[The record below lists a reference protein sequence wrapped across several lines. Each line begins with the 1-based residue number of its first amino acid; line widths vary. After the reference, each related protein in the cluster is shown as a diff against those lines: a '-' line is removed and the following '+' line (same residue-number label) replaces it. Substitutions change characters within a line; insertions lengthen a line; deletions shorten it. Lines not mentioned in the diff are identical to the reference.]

1 MSHPVDHRADRPTR
15 VAVIAPYPPA
25 GERHGG
31 HSGVAS
37 YTANLAHGLVEHG
50 IDVTV
55 VAPELDGDPPSFDDD
70 GVSVRRAYRLGRGAI
85 PGAARAVADVAPDLV
100 HLQWELFLYG
110 GPLSIA
116 GLVPGLVALRRGPAP
131 LITTMHQVVD
141 PADVD
146 RAYTYLHRIDV
157 PAPLARLGIA
167 GVQQSIRVASDAA
180 IVHESSFANVMAS
193 ATVIPHGI
201 EEVVPLDRAQA
212 RDDLQL
218 DDRFTVLCFG
228 FLAPYKGL
236 ETVLAA
242 AAIAGESIRVVIAG
256 GEHPRM
262 VGSSG
267 FGEELRARFGTA
279 AQFTGW
285 VPDHD
290 VAKWFSAADVAVFP
304 YPKPFSSSGVMALA
318 LAHGTPVLLS
328 PALARCAGAPSM
340 LVAQMEPALLA
351 EQFDRLSR
359 KPAALDELRHWTNV
373 LASGRRWPTIA
384 ARHADLYQ
392 EVLDAE
398 RHSRGSLRAG

>member
-1 MSHPVDHRADRPTR
+1 VR

-50 IDVTV
+50 IDITV
-55 VAPELDGDPPSFDDD
+55 VAPHLDGDPPSFRD
-70 GVSVRRAYRLGRGAI
+70 GGVRVQRAYPLGRGAM
-85 PGAARAVADVAPDLV
+85 PGAARAVAELAPDLI

-110 GPLSIA
+110 GAKSIA
-116 GLVPGLVALRRGPAP
+116 GLVPGLVSLRRNVAP
-131 LITTMHQVVD
+131 LVTTMHQVVD

-146 RAYTYLHRIDV
+146 RGYTDLHRIDV
-157 PAPLARLGIA
+157 PAPIARIGIA
-167 GVQQSIRVASDAA
+167 GVQHSIRVASDAA
-180 IVHESSFANVMAS
+180 VVHESSFTNVMAS

-201 EEVVPLDRAQA
+201 EEVTSMDRAQA
-212 RDDLQL
+212 RQDLGL

-242 AAIAGESIRVVIAG
+242 GAIAGDSIRVVVAG
-256 GEHPRM
+256 GEHPRLA
-262 VGSSG
+262 GTSG
-267 FGEELRARFGTA
+267 FGAELRARFGTVA
-279 AQFTGW
+279 RFTGW
-285 VPDHD
+285 VADTD

-318 LAHGTPVLLS
+318 LAHGTPLLLS

-340 LVAQMEPALLA
+340 LVAEMEPALLA
-351 EQFDRLSR
+351 EQLDRLSR

-392 EVLDAE
+392 EVLDVE

>member
-1 MSHPVDHRADRPTR
+1 MTDRPSR
-15 VAVIAPYPPA
+15 VAIIAPYPPA

-37 YTANLAHGLVEHG
+37 YTANLANGLAAHGL
-50 IDVTV
+50 DVTV
-55 VAPELDGDPPSFDDD
+55 VAPELDGDPSTFHD
-70 GVSVRRAYRLGRGAI
+70 GDVEVLRSYPLGRGAI
-85 PGAARAVADVAPDLV
+85 PGAARAVAELAPDLV

-110 GPLSIA
+110 GPKSIA
-116 GLVPGLVALRRGPAP
+116 GLVPGLVSLRRHAAP
-131 LITTMHQVVD
+131 LVTTMHQVVD
-141 PADVD
+141 PGDVD
-146 RAYTYLHRIDV
+146 RGYTNLHRIGV

-180 IVHESSFANVMAS
+180 IVHESSFANVMSTA
-193 ATVIPHGI
+193 AVIPHGI
-201 EEVVPLDRAQA
+201 EEVTPIDRDTA
-212 RDDLQL
+212 RSELQL

-242 AAIAGESIRVVIAG
+242 AAIAGDSIRVVVAG
-256 GEHPRM
+256 GEHPRLA
-262 VGSSG
+262 GSSG
-267 FGEELRARFGTA
+267 FGHELRSRFGDA
-279 AQFTGW
+279 ARFTGW

-290 VAKWFSAADVAVFP
+290 VAKWFSAADVALFP

-318 LAHGTPVLLS
+318 LAFGTPVLLS
-328 PALARCAGAPSM
+328 PALARCAGAPNM

-351 EQFDRLSR
+351 EQLDRLSR

-392 EVLDAE
+392 EVLDVE

>member
-1 MSHPVDHRADRPTR
+1 MR
-15 VAVIAPYPPA
+15 VAIIAPYPPA

-37 YTANLAHGLVEHG
+37 YTANLANGLADHGV
-50 IDVTV
+50 DVTV
-55 VAPELDGDPPSFDDD
+55 VAPELEGDPPSFRD
-70 GVSVRRAYRLGRGAI
+70 GAVAVRRAYRLGRGAI
-85 PGAARAVADVAPDLV
+85 PGAARAVAELAPDVV

-110 GPLSIA
+110 GPKSIA
-116 GLVPGLVALRRGPAP
+116 GLVPGLVSLRRNPAP
-131 LITTMHQVVD
+131 LVTTMHQVVD
-141 PADVD
+141 PAEVD
-146 RAYTYLHRIDV
+146 RNYTGLHRIGV

-167 GVQQSIRVASDAA
+167 GVQHSIKVASDAA
-180 IVHESSFANVMAS
+180 IVHESSFANVMES

-201 EEVVPLDRAQA
+201 EEVTPIDRETA
-212 RDDLQL
+212 RRELQL

-236 ETVLAA
+236 ETALAA
-242 AAIAGESIRVVIAG
+242 ATVAGESVRVVVAG
-256 GEHPRM
+256 GEHPRLA
-262 VGSSG
+262 GSSG
-267 FGEELRARFGTA
+267 FGDELRARFGDA
-279 AQFTGW
+279 AEFTGW

-290 VAKWFSAADVAVFP
+290 VAKWFSAADVALFP

-328 PALARCAGAPSM
+328 PALARCAGAPNM

-351 EQFDRLSR
+351 EQLDRLAR
-359 KPAALDELRHWTNV
+359 KPAVLDELRHWTNV
-373 LASGRRWPTIA
+373 LASGRRWPAIA

-392 EVLDAE
+392 EVLDVQ

>member
-1 MSHPVDHRADRPTR
+1 MSARPDRPLR
-15 VAVIAPYPPA
+15 IALVAPYPPA

-37 YTANLAHGLVEHG
+37 YTANLAHGLVEQG
-50 IDVTV
+50 LDVTV
-55 VAPELDGDPPSFDDD
+55 VAPELDGDPAAFTD
-70 GVSVRRAYRLGRGAI
+70 GDVVVRRAYPLGRGAI
-85 PGAARAVADVAPDLV
+85 PGAARAVAELAPDLV

-110 GPLSIA
+110 GPVSIA
-116 GLVPGLVALRRGPAP
+116 GLVPGLVALRRDPAP
-131 LITTMHQVVD
+131 LVTTLHQVVD

-146 RAYTYLHRIDV
+146 RSYTDLHRIDV
-157 PAPLARLGIA
+157 PAPIARIGIA
-167 GVQQSIRVASDAA
+167 GVQHSIRVASDAA
-180 IVHESSFANVMAS
+180 IVHEASFANVISTA
-193 ATVIPHGI
+193 AVIPHGI
-201 EEVVPLDRAQA
+201 EEARVTDRAEA
-212 RDDLQL
+212 RRALNL

-242 AAIAGESIRVVIAG
+242 AAIAGDSIRVVVAG
-256 GEHPRM
+256 GEHPRLA
-262 VGSSG
+262 GSSG
-267 FGEELRARFGTA
+267 FGEELRARFGTSA
-279 AQFTGW
+279 HFTGW

-290 VAKWFSAADVAVFP
+290 VSNWFGAADVAVFP

-318 LAHGTPVLLS
+318 LAHRTPLLLS
-328 PALARCAGAPSM
+328 PALARCAGAPNM

-351 EQFDRLSR
+351 EQLDRLAR

-373 LASGRRWPTIA
+373 LASGRRWPAIA

-398 RHSRGSLRAG
+398 RSPRWSLRAG

>member
-1 MSHPVDHRADRPTR
+1 MRDRSPR
-15 VAVIAPYPPA
+15 VALIAPYPPA

-37 YTANLAHGLVEHG
+37 YTANLANGLVDHG

-55 VAPELDGDPPSFDDD
+55 VAPELEGDPAQFHD
-70 GVSVRRAYRLGRGAI
+70 GGVFVRRAYRLGRGAI
-85 PGAARAVADVAPDLV
+85 PGAARAVAEIAPDLV

-110 GPLSIA
+110 GPKSIA
-116 GLVPGLVALRRGPAP
+116 GLVPGLVSLRRNSAP
-131 LITTMHQVVD
+131 LVTTMHQVVD

-146 RAYTYLHRIDV
+146 RKYTDLHRIDV

-167 GVQQSIRVASDAA
+167 GVQHSIRLASDAA

-193 ATVIPHGI
+193 ANVIPHGI
-201 EEVVPLDRAQA
+201 EKLTAMDRAEARQA
-212 RDDLQL
+212 LQL

-242 AAIAGESIRVVIAG
+242 AAIAGESIRVVVAG
-256 GEHPRM
+256 GEHPRLA
-262 VGSSG
+262 GSSG
-267 FGEELRARFGTA
+267 FGDELRAQFGSVA
-279 AQFTGW
+279 HFTGW
-285 VPDHD
+285 VADQD
-290 VAKWFSAADVAVFP
+290 VSKWFSAADVAVFP

-318 LAHGTPVLLS
+318 LAHGTPLLLS

-340 LVAQMEPALLA
+340 LVAEMEPALLA
-351 EQFDRLSR
+351 DQLDRLSR
-359 KPAALDELRHWTNV
+359 KPAALDELRHWTSV
-373 LASGRRWPTIA
+373 LASGRRWPTVA

-392 EVLDAE
+392 EVLGVE
-398 RHSRGSLRAG
+398 RHSRWSLRAG